1 MQTKFIKISCA
12 NHGKELSINEPSKK
26 KNNKKKKKR
35 KGSKI
40 KRLDYGQRVNNTK
53 KEKLDKVIMS
63 SSTCR
68 YPL

>member
-1 MQTKFIKISCA
+1 MQAKFIKISCA

-26 KNNKKKKKR
+26 KNNKKKKRKR
-35 KGSKI
+35 SKI

-53 KEKLDKVIMS
+53 KEKLDKVIIS

>member
-1 MQTKFIKISCA
+1 MQAKFIKISCA

-26 KNNKKKKKR
+26 KNNKKKKR
-35 KGSKI
+35 KISKI

>member
-1 MQTKFIKISCA
+1 MQAKFIKISCA

-26 KNNKKKKKR
+26 KNNKKKKRKR
-35 KGSKI
+35 SKI